1 MWADG
6 ENGEYQ
12 SDVSSDPGG
21 PHCNL
26 TSQASLDGV
35 LAIDSQEWLTEVTWA
50 MHHQTE
56 LGRTE
61 EHILSFNL

>member
-21 PHCNL
+21 PHCDL

-50 MHHQTE
+50 MHH
-56 LGRTE
+56 
-61 EHILSFNL
+61 